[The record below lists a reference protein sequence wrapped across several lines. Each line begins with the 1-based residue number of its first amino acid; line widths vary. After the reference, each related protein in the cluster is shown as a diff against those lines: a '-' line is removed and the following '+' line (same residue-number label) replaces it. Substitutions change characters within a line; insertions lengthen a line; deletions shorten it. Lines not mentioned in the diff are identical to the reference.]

1 MRFMVGSNQSAVRKR
16 LFTVSIFSLLIFLM
30 SLTAWTTA
38 AEAASSRTQ
47 MGRSIY
53 KTKNSSYR
61 ANNGE
66 RSHLN
71 DGPGGCGCPPG
82 PRGPKGSPGPVGPR
96 GTHGATGPQGV
107 PGTPGTPGAIGPQGI
122 AGIPGLQGAIGPQ
135 GIAGIPG
142 TQGATGAPGPQGAI
156 GPQGATGASGS
167 GLSQYG
173 YIYNQAAQVVAIEA
187 DVTFNTNGILTP
199 GITHTAGTSQ
209 IDITSAGDYK
219 VTFSVSGVEPNQF
232 ALFVNGASAAGGV
245 YGSGAGTQQT
255 YGQAIIALAVG
266 DVLTLR
272 NHSSAAAVT
281 LQTLAGGTQTNV
293 NASII
298 LEKLQDEL

>member
-1 MRFMVGSNQSAVRKR
+1 
-16 LFTVSIFSLLIFLM
+16 M

-53 KTKNSSYR
+53 KTKTSSYR

-71 DGPGGCGCPPG
+71 DGPGGCSCPPG
-82 PRGPKGSPGPVGPR
+82 PKGPKGSPGPVGPR

-107 PGTPGTPGAIGPQGI
+107 PGTPGTQGATGPQGVP
-122 AGIPGLQGAIGPQ
+122 GTPGLQ
-135 GIAGIPG
+135 
-142 TQGATGAPGPQGAI
+142 GAPGPQGAI

-173 YIYNQAAQVVAIEA
+173 YIYNQGAQVVPIEGDIA
-187 DVTFNTNGILTP
+187 FDTNGILTA

-219 VTFSVSGVEPNQF
+219 ITFSVSGVEPNQF
-232 ALFVNGASAAGGV
+232 ALFINGAQAAGGV
-245 YGSGAGTQQT
+245 YGSGSGTQQNS
-255 YGQAIIALAVG
+255 GQSIITFAIG

-298 LEKLQDEL
+298 IEKLQDAV